1 MVLNLADPCRFG
13 MVVKDF
19 GGEKVDF
26 TGEQH
31 THNQGVNPVLVPI
44 ISPVSQRCRLAL
56 SLVWTQSAC
65 LALRNIHNTK

>member
-1 MVLNLADPCRFG
+1 MVLNLADPRNFL

-19 GGEKVDF
+19 GSEEVDF

-31 THNQGVNPVLVPI
+31 AHHQGAHPVLVPTFLRA
-44 ISPVSQRCRLAL
+44 SQFDRVQ

-65 LALRNIHNTK
+65 